1 MSLAERLLAAF
12 EGSSAGH
19 GQTTVGRVGRTGKVD
34 ANSRIVRENITVEKV
49 QAHIDGKQGSGRSLL
64 IKITCVSLGL

>member
-1 MSLAERLLAAF
+1 MSLAERLLSAF

-34 ANSRIVRENITVEKV
+34 ANSRIVRENITVETWCATRKHGTPL
-49 QAHIDGKQGSGRSLL
+49 AA
-64 IKITCVSLGL
+64 